1 MWFNFFKEFIL
12 WLSDIDARL
21 LLIVNGAH
29 SPFFD
34 SVMWCI
40 SGRWIWVPFY
50 AVLAYLLFRRMSWKR
65 ASICLV
71 TIGLIIL
78 AADQTCATLIRPE
91 IGRLR
96 PANLNN
102 PLSSFVHVVNGYRGG
117 RYGFPSCHAAN
128 TFALAV
134 FMSLVIRHKWFTVM
148 MFSWAFV
155 VSYSRMYLGVHY
167 FGDLFCGATIG
178 SLFAVLFYYLQNYL
192 FKRLNILLLS
202 AKTPKSIKNLPEVL

>member
-1 MWFNFFKEFIL
+1 MTNMWFNFFKEFIL

-192 FKRLNILLLS
+192 FKRLNI
-202 AKTPKSIKNLPEVL
+202 

>member
-148 MFSWAFV
+148 IFSWAFV

-192 FKRLNILLLS
+192 FKRLNI
-202 AKTPKSIKNLPEVL
+202 

>member
-102 PLSSFVHVVNGYRGG
+102 PLSSFVQVVNGYRGG

-148 MFSWAFV
+148 MFSWAFI

-192 FKRLNILLLS
+192 FKRLNI
-202 AKTPKSIKNLPEVL
+202 

>member
-34 SVMWCI
+34 AVMWCI

-148 MFSWAFV
+148 MFSWVFV

-192 FKRLNILLLS
+192 FKRLNI
-202 AKTPKSIKNLPEVL
+202 

>member
-167 FGDLFCGATIG
+167 IGDLFCGATIG

-192 FKRLNILLLS
+192 FKRLNI
-202 AKTPKSIKNLPEVL
+202 

>member
-102 PLSSFVHVVNGYRGG
+102 PFSSFVHVVNGYRGG

-148 MFSWAFV
+148 MFSWAFI

-192 FKRLNILLLS
+192 FKRLNI
-202 AKTPKSIKNLPEVL
+202 

>member
-34 SVMWCI
+34 AVMWCI
-40 SGRWIWVPFY
+40 SGRWVWIPFY

-148 MFSWAFV
+148 MFSWTFV

-192 FKRLNILLLS
+192 FKRLNI
-202 AKTPKSIKNLPEVL
+202 

>member
-12 WLSDIDARL
+12 WLSDIEARL

-148 MFSWAFV
+148 MFSWAFI

-178 SLFAVLFYYLQNYL
+178 SLFAVLFYYLQNYW
-192 FKRLNILLLS
+192 FKRLNI
-202 AKTPKSIKNLPEVL
+202 

>member
-1 MWFNFFKEFIL
+1 MWFNFFKEIIL
-12 WLSDIDARL
+12 WLADLDARL

-34 SVMWCI
+34 AVMWCI

-50 AVLAYLLFRRMSWKR
+50 IVLTYMLFRHFSWKR
-65 ASICLV
+65 ATLCLI

-78 AADQTCATLIRPE
+78 AADQTCASLIRPE
-91 IGRLR
+91 VCRLR

-102 PLSSFVHVVNGYRGG
+102 PLSQLVHVVNGYRGG

-128 TFALAV
+128 TFALAM
-134 FMSLVIRHKWFTVM
+134 FMSLVFRNRWFTVM
-148 MFSWAFV
+148 MFSWAIV

-167 FGDLFCGATIG
+167 FGDLFCGASVG
-178 SLFAVLFYYLQNYL
+178 SLFAVLFYSFMKFLCDKL
-192 FKRLNILLLS
+192 KI
-202 AKTPKSIKNLPEVL
+202 

>member
-102 PLSSFVHVVNGYRGG
+102 PLSSFVRVVNGYRGG

-148 MFSWAFV
+148 MFSWAFI

-192 FKRLNILLLS
+192 FKRLNI
-202 AKTPKSIKNLPEVL
+202 

>member
-40 SGRWIWVPFY
+40 SGRWVWIPFY

-192 FKRLNILLLS
+192 FKRLNI
-202 AKTPKSIKNLPEVL
+202 

>member
-1 MWFNFFKEFIL
+1 MWFNFFEEFIL

-192 FKRLNILLLS
+192 FKRLNI
-202 AKTPKSIKNLPEVL
+202 

>member
-167 FGDLFCGATIG
+167 FGDLFWGATIG

-192 FKRLNILLLS
+192 FRRLNI
-202 AKTPKSIKNLPEVL
+202 

>member
-34 SVMWCI
+34 AVMWCI
-40 SGRWIWVPFY
+40 SGRWIWLPFY

-117 RYGFPSCHAAN
+117 RYGFPSCHATN

-178 SLFAVLFYYLQNYL
+178 SLFAVLFYYLQNYW
-192 FKRLNILLLS
+192 FKRLNI
-202 AKTPKSIKNLPEVL
+202 

>member
-167 FGDLFCGATIG
+167 SGDLFCGATIG

-192 FKRLNILLLS
+192 FKRLNI
-202 AKTPKSIKNLPEVL
+202 

>member
-40 SGRWIWVPFY
+40 SGRWIWLPFY

-128 TFALAV
+128 TFALAI

-148 MFSWAFV
+148 MFSWAFI

-192 FKRLNILLLS
+192 FKRLNI
-202 AKTPKSIKNLPEVL
+202 

>member
-12 WLSDIDARL
+12 WLSDIDAHL

-40 SGRWIWVPFY
+40 SGRWVWVPFY

-148 MFSWAFV
+148 MFSWAFI

-192 FKRLNILLLS
+192 FKRLNI
-202 AKTPKSIKNLPEVL
+202 

>member
-34 SVMWCI
+34 AVMWCI
-40 SGRWIWVPFY
+40 SGRWIWLPFY

-91 IGRLR
+91 IGRQR

-148 MFSWAFV
+148 MFSWAFI

-192 FKRLNILLLS
+192 FKRLNI
-202 AKTPKSIKNLPEVL
+202 

>member
-134 FMSLVIRHKWFTVM
+134 FMSLVIRNKWFTVM
-148 MFSWAFV
+148 MFSWAFI

-192 FKRLNILLLS
+192 FKRLNI
-202 AKTPKSIKNLPEVL
+202 

>member
-117 RYGFPSCHAAN
+117 RYGFPSCHVAN

-192 FKRLNILLLS
+192 FKRLNI
-202 AKTPKSIKNLPEVL
+202 

>member
-117 RYGFPSCHAAN
+117 RYGFPSCHAVN

-148 MFSWAFV
+148 MFSWAFI

-192 FKRLNILLLS
+192 FKRLNI
-202 AKTPKSIKNLPEVL
+202 

>member
-21 LLIVNGAH
+21 LLIANGAH

-148 MFSWAFV
+148 MFSWAFI

-178 SLFAVLFYYLQNYL
+178 SLFAVLFYYLQNYW
-192 FKRLNILLLS
+192 FKRLNI
-202 AKTPKSIKNLPEVL
+202 

>member
-96 PANLNN
+96 PANHNN

-192 FKRLNILLLS
+192 FKRLNI
-202 AKTPKSIKNLPEVL
+202 

>member
-1 MWFNFFKEFIL
+1 MWFNIFKEFIL

-192 FKRLNILLLS
+192 FKRLNI
-202 AKTPKSIKNLPEVL
+202 

>member
-40 SGRWIWVPFY
+40 SGRWVWVPFY
-50 AVLAYLLFRRMSWKR
+50 AVLAYLLFRRMSWQR

-148 MFSWAFV
+148 MFSWAFI

-192 FKRLNILLLS
+192 FKRLNI
-202 AKTPKSIKNLPEVL
+202 

>member
-117 RYGFPSCHAAN
+117 KYGFPSCHAAN

-148 MFSWAFV
+148 MFSWAFI

-192 FKRLNILLLS
+192 FKRLNI
-202 AKTPKSIKNLPEVL
+202 

>member
-192 FKRLNILLLS
+192 FKRRNI
-202 AKTPKSIKNLPEVL
+202 

>member
-40 SGRWIWVPFY
+40 SGRWIWAPFY

-117 RYGFPSCHAAN
+117 RYDFPSCHAAN

-192 FKRLNILLLS
+192 FKRLNI
-202 AKTPKSIKNLPEVL
+202 

>member
-148 MFSWAFV
+148 MFSGAFI

-192 FKRLNILLLS
+192 FKRLNI
-202 AKTPKSIKNLPEVL
+202 

>member
-134 FMSLVIRHKWFTVM
+134 FMSLVIRHKCFTVM
-148 MFSWAFV
+148 MFSWAFI

-192 FKRLNILLLS
+192 FKRLNI
-202 AKTPKSIKNLPEVL
+202 

>member
-40 SGRWIWVPFY
+40 SGGWIWVPFY

-148 MFSWAFV
+148 MFSWAFI

-192 FKRLNILLLS
+192 FKRLNI
-202 AKTPKSIKNLPEVL
+202 

>member
-128 TFALAV
+128 TFAIAV

-167 FGDLFCGATIG
+167 FGDLFCGVTIG

-192 FKRLNILLLS
+192 FKRLNI
-202 AKTPKSIKNLPEVL
+202 

>member
-34 SVMWCI
+34 AVMWCI
-40 SGRWIWVPFY
+40 SGRWIWLPFY

-71 TIGLIIL
+71 TIGLISL

-148 MFSWAFV
+148 MFSWAFI

-192 FKRLNILLLS
+192 FKRLNI
-202 AKTPKSIKNLPEVL
+202 

>member
-91 IGRLR
+91 VGRLR

-192 FKRLNILLLS
+192 FKRLNI
-202 AKTPKSIKNLPEVL
+202 

>member
-78 AADQTCATLIRPE
+78 AADQTCATLMRPE

-148 MFSWAFV
+148 MFSWAFI

-192 FKRLNILLLS
+192 FKRLNI
-202 AKTPKSIKNLPEVL
+202 

>member
-192 FKRLNILLLS
+192 FKRINI
-202 AKTPKSIKNLPEVL
+202 

>member
-178 SLFAVLFYYLQNYL
+178 SLFAVLFYYLQKHL
-192 FKRLNILLLS
+192 FKRLNI
-202 AKTPKSIKNLPEVL
+202 

>member
-40 SGRWIWVPFY
+40 CGRWIWVPFY

-148 MFSWAFV
+148 MFSWAFI

-192 FKRLNILLLS
+192 FKRLNI
-202 AKTPKSIKNLPEVL
+202 